1 MQIRAMQTF
10 QALADPTRARIVEM
24 LAASGRLSAGEICR
38 QFAASPPAVSQ
49 HLKVLK
55 MARLVNVEAKAQTRI
70 YSINRDGFREAQDW
84 LKSVTELWTEH
95 FDKLDDLLKSQQ
107 AKKK

>member
-1 MQIRAMQTF
+1 MQINGMQTF
-10 QALADPTRARIVEM
+10 HALADPTRVRIVEM

-55 MARLVNVEAKAQTRI
+55 VARLVNVEARAQRRL

-84 LKSVTELWTEH
+84 LKSVTEQWTER
-95 FDKLDDLLKSQQ
+95 FDNLSDFLKTQQ

>member
-1 MQIRAMQTF
+1 MQIRVMQVF
-10 QALADPTRARIVEM
+10 HALADPTRARIIEM

-38 QFAASPPAVSQ
+38 QFTASPPAVSQ

-55 MARLVNVEAKAQTRI
+55 TARLINVEVRAQSRI

-95 FDKLDDLLKSQQ
+95 FDKLNDFLKS
-107 AKKK
+107 

>member
-1 MQIRAMQTF
+1 MQTF
-10 QALADPTRARIVEM
+10 HALADPTRAHIVEM
-24 LAASGRLSAGEICR
+24 LAASGSLSAGEICR

-55 MARLVNVEAKAQTRI
+55 AARLVNVEAKAQRRI

-84 LKSVTELWTEH
+84 LKSITELWTER
-95 FDKLDDLLKSQQ
+95 FEKLNDLLKSEQ
-107 AKKK
+107 AEKK

>member
-1 MQIRAMQTF
+1 MQVF
-10 QALADPTRARIVEM
+10 HALADPTRARIIEM

-38 QFAASPPAVSQ
+38 QFTASPPAVSQ

-55 MARLVNVEAKAQTRI
+55 TARLINVEVRAQSRI

-95 FDKLDDLLKSQQ
+95 FDKLNDFLKS
-107 AKKK
+107 